1 MKAMKK
7 LAAVAL
13 GLTLTTVSS
22 LSAYAANSYTW
33 SFAATPKYSEVP
45 RTTSLDYSSNGYTA
59 KTTSKSGDSAT
70 NRVEIQGNAY
80 GTSNGAYGVIA
91 DITEANIAYDIAK
104 PKFQRAT
111 VTFKLTLRWQAGKTA
126 NNRGTIARK

>member
-1 MKAMKK
+1 MKTIKK

-13 GLTLTTVSS
+13 CLTLTTVSS
-22 LSAYAANSYTW
+22 LSVYAADSYTW
-33 SFAATPKYSEVP
+33 NFSATPNYSEVA

-70 NRVEIQGNAY
+70 NRVEIYGNAY
-80 GTSNGAYGVIA
+80 GTSNGTYGLAA
-91 DITEANIAYDIAK
+91 DVTEKNITYDIEK
-104 PKFQRAT
+104 PKYKRAT
-111 VTFKLTLRWQAGKTA
+111 ITFNLTLKWKSGKTA